1 MGTVN
6 DHLTY
11 SLLLSSARKI
21 RKSLRAKLHTFFSRK
36 KPDDALIEYIDD
48 SQMVIAQLSKTTT
61 PENVRFIVEQRK
73 KLVALEKNKKTV
85 HSFCIFS
92 IYRCP
97 LKKNHD
103 GQTSAGTFY
112 KAISSI
118 HYTLPI

>member
-48 SQMVIAQLSKTTT
+48 SRMVIAYSTTF
-61 PENVRFIVEQRK
+61 ENYNSRK
-73 KLVALEKNKKTV
+73 
-85 HSFCIFS
+85 
-92 IYRCP
+92 R
-97 LKKNHD
+97 
-103 GQTSAGTFY
+103 TFY
-112 KAISSI
+112 C
-118 HYTLPI
+118 

>member
-48 SQMVIAQLSKTTT
+48 SQ
-61 PENVRFIVEQRK
+61 IVK
-73 KLVALEKNKKTV
+73 WL
-85 HSFCIFS
+85 
-92 IYRCP
+92 
-97 LKKNHD
+97 
-103 GQTSAGTFY
+103 
-112 KAISSI
+112 
-118 HYTLPI
+118 